1 MWRPGDRLTHR
12 GNPELGPGRVQAVH
26 GRRLEVQF
34 PEAATTLVFAA
45 DADSLVPF
53 APAPGGRARLPAT
66 GEVVTLA
73 APEDGGGAW
82 RLADGRRVAADD
94 LWPPPP

>member
-12 GNPELGPGRVQAVH
+12 GNPELGPGRVLAVE

-34 PEAATTLVFAA
+34 PEAGTTLVFSTGS
-45 DADSLVPF
+45 DALVPF
-53 APAPGGRARLPAT
+53 APAPGGRARLAG

-73 APEDGGGAW
+73 GREDSGGNGHETW
-82 RLADGRRVAADD
+82 RLADGRLVPADD
-94 LWPPPP
+94 LWP